1 MIAKERRREKLFLA
15 LRISKKKTGEPAG
28 SDRSL
33 HQMALFL
40 SGSCMT
46 TQLCPAQQKA
56 YDHLLGVL
64 PLFSVVGLSG
74 GIGAGKT
81 TVLRELRQHTGGEWL
96 SIREFVHALRTRH
109 PLALEETFEQLV
121 EAAFQKADRVLVDD
135 LSLLV
140 NVAQSGCGAYPRTGL
155 LSAALECITSL
166 AEAGNK
172 KLIFTCAYALHELH
186 KKGLVTHVSPFEPA
200 DYEFFCR
207 VFLGAELAE
216 RLDYRKIYRFA
227 RNLNAYDLRT
237 VSLLLKSEQELTTDR
252 YIDTLRTFGLTSNVN
267 LGEVQ
272 QVTLADLKGVD
283 HVIQSLEANVILPL
297 EQVELA
303 DELRLKPKRGVLLA
317 GPPGTGKTTVG
328 RALAHRLKSKFFLI
342 DGTCISGTHGFYG
355 RIHQIFEEA
364 KHNAPA
370 IIFVDDSDVIFE
382 SGEELGLYRY
392 LLTMLDGLESASV
405 GQVCV
410 MMTAM
415 DVGHIPPALIRS
427 GRIELWLEMSLPDG
441 AARAE
446 ILQSLFRGQAA
457 AFGEVDRER
466 LVGATEGFTGA
477 DLKRLVEDGKNLF
490 AYDRVRQEPLR
501 PTTEYFLRAVE
512 AVRENKTR
520 YAEAEARARTQRP
533 SRPVYFDQSGMD
545 APPG

>member
-1 MIAKERRREKLFLA
+1 
-15 LRISKKKTGEPAG
+15 
-28 SDRSL
+28 
-33 HQMALFL
+33 
-40 SGSCMT
+40 MT
-46 TQLCPAQQKA
+46 MQLCPAQQHA
-56 YDHLLGVL
+56 FDRLMDTL
-64 PLFSVVGLSG
+64 PLFAVTGISG

-81 TVLRELRQHTGGEWL
+81 TVLRAVHERTGGEWL
-96 SIREFVHALRTRH
+96 SMTDLVHASRNRH
-109 PLALEETFEQLV
+109 PLALEETFEEIV
-121 EAAFQKADRVLVDD
+121 TAALKNADCVLIDD
-135 LSLLV
+135 LSLLLH
-140 NVAQSGCGAYPRTGL
+140 VASGCGAYPRTGF
-155 LSAALECITSL
+155 LSAALESIAAL

-172 KLIFTCAYALHELH
+172 KLIVAGTYAPHELH
-186 KKGLVTHVSPFEPA
+186 KKGFVTTVAAFEPA
-200 DYEFFCR
+200 DYAFFCR
-207 VFLGAELAE
+207 RFLGAEPAE
-216 RLDYRKIYRFA
+216 RLDYRKIYHFA
-227 RNLNAYDLRT
+227 RSLNAFDLRT
-237 VSLLLKSEQELTTDR
+237 VSMLLRHEQELTTDR
-252 YIDTLRTFGLTSNVN
+252 FIDVLRTFGLTSNVN

-283 HVIQSLEANVILPL
+283 HVIKSLEANIILPL

-355 RIHQIFEEA
+355 RVHQIFEEA
-364 KHNAPA
+364 KHNAPS

-392 LLTMLDGLESASV
+392 LLTMLDGLESASA

-415 DVGHIPPALIRS
+415 DVGNIPPALIRS

-441 AARAE
+441 AARRA
-446 ILQSLFRGQAA
+446 ILEGLFCGQAS
-457 AFGEVDRER
+457 AFDSIDMHR

-477 DLKRLVEDGKNLF
+477 DLKRLVEDGKNLL
-490 AYDRVRQEPLR
+490 AYDRIQQEPLQ
-501 PTTEYFLRAVE
+501 PVTEYFLRAVE
-512 AVRENKTR
+512 TVRDNKAR

-533 SRPVYFDQSGMD
+533 SRPVFFDHGHAD
-545 APPG
+545 R